1 MAVVSLGSL
10 VFDFEVAGSVD
21 TRVSFGG
28 QTAASA
34 LHPLLEHLAREKEK
48 LQFIAT
54 PASLFEG
61 KLLRDVRYFLK
72 EESDTDVILLAT
84 KLSAVGYSVN
94 VRTALGGGG
103 TAGCFRNLRHEFL
116 TVRGRGVGE
125 EAAEFIVEPRFRE
138 HFYIPHPTDEY
149 TEMLAAAP
157 DVFVGTSARL
167 VPIVQ
172 LLCAL
177 MASSF
182 ERQGLT
188 LPPWRRTG
196 SMLSKWLPNRSR
208 DTPAGGGGPFARASA
223 PPAAHVR
230 EEQKPRAQVPPQPQQ
245 QQQQQRALPL
255 AAASG
260 AGGGGG
266 SAALQVPAA
275 QLAAVGG
282 TGGTGVSKPS
292 QQYQHQQQPQHAAA
306 TIAQATVRG
315 VRSGTGGVGVGRAT
329 SLSFSRISDPLS
341 VQHWPQDH
349 AQQQQQQQQHQH
361 QHQQAHGA
369 IAAAASGRSPM
380 GSGVLPSAPGTPV
393 AALAPHAHPHQH
405 QQQTQTQPPQ
415 ALERAAAAATDA
427 AQLMLSP
434 FTRTSTGH
442 GDSPGGPQGVNGPAA
457 AGDVCHRGGR
467 VRQDSTY
474 DPFGFVPF
482 GGRNMYGSPKVSDE
496 SGMSPPAP
504 PFAYPYGG
512 LRQQP
517 QPQQTAVAAAAPTP
531 LPLPV
536 PALQSTASVSAQE
549 LPPACRRAPSGL
561 LAARL
566 QQTSPHGGAAQPGAA
581 AAASG
586 GASGAAVAATAVVA
600 METRPPA
607 HWGDVPIHKV
617 RMGHAAAT
625 AAPAGAAAPLL
636 AATPIAASVTST
648 VAAVA
653 PLAPGGGGP
662 ACVGTTATVS
672 TGKQ

>member
-10 VFDFEVAGSVD
+10 VFDFEVASSVD

-28 QTAASA
+28 QPSA
-34 LHPLLEHLAREKEK
+34 LSGQLHQLFEHLAREKEK

-138 HFYIPHPTDEY
+138 HFFIPHPTDEY

-208 DTPAGGGGPFARASA
+208 DTPAGGGPFARASA
-223 PPAAHVR
+223 PAAAHVR
-230 EEQKPRAQVPPQPQQ
+230 EEPKPRPQPSQQ
-245 QQQQQRALPL
+245 QLQQQLQQLQQQQQRAVST

-260 AGGGGG
+260 AGAGGGGGGGGGG
-266 SAALQVPAA
+266 SSAAVQLPAV
-275 QLAAVGG
+275 QLSAVGG
-282 TGGTGVSKPS
+282 GGSGTIPPS
-292 QQYQHQQQPQHAAA
+292 QPSVQQQQVAH
-306 TIAQATVRG
+306 TVAQATSRG
-315 VRSGTGGVGVGRAT
+315 AGPGVHSGAGGHGAGNAA
-329 SLSFSRISDPLS
+329 SLFSRISDPLS
-341 VQHWPQDH
+341 VQHWPQDTL
-349 AQQQQQQQQHQH
+349 
-361 QHQQAHGA
+361 QQAHGA
-369 IAAAASGRSPM
+369 IAAAASGR
-380 GSGVLPSAPGTPV
+380 GAIAASGALPTAP
-393 AALAPHAHPHQH
+393 PHP
-405 QQQTQTQPPQ
+405 QQQQQQLQPPQ
-415 ALERAAAAATDA
+415 AQERAAAAATDA

-434 FTRTSTGH
+434 FTRTSAGH
-442 GDSPGGPQGVNGPAA
+442 GDSPSGPHGANGGAAA

-467 VRQDSTY
+467 VRRQDSTY

-482 GGRNMYGSPKVSDE
+482 GGRNMYGSPKVSEDG
-496 SGMSPPAP
+496 GMSPPAP
-504 PFAYPYGG
+504 PFAYPYVG
-512 LRQQP
+512 LKARQQQQQP
-517 QPQQTAVAAAAPTP
+517 QKPAAAVAPAPLP
-531 LPLPV
+531 QPLPV
-536 PALQSTASVSAQE
+536 PALHASPPAQQQQQ
-549 LPPACRRAPSGL
+549 PACRRAPSGL

-566 QQTSPHGGAAQPGAA
+566 QQTSPMGGAAQPAA
-581 AAASG
+581 AAPAAAN
-586 GASGAAVAATAVVA
+586 GANATAVAAAAVAAA

-617 RMGHAAAT
+617 RMGHAAT
-625 AAPAGAAAPLL
+625 AAPAGAAV
-636 AATPIAASVTST
+636 AATPIAASATAT

-653 PLAPGGGGP
+653 RPALGGGGAP
-662 ACVGTTATVS
+662 ASDATADTAV
-672 TGKQ
+672 TAAAGKQ